1 VLHRQA
7 EDRGHGGPCREVH
20 AEVRHEAEKISV
32 ECWILS
38 IGEEVAVSR
47 LTDSAKGTPLN
58 TQHQKP
64 NTQAMY
70 GGQAV
75 IEGVMMRGP
84 QHFAVACRRAN
95 GEIALTCERVPKV
108 FRPAWQKVPFVRGMF
123 AL

>member
-1 VLHRQA
+1 MSDA
-7 EDRGHGGPCREVH
+7 RGAP
-20 AEVRHEAEKISV
+20 A
-32 ECWILS
+32 
-38 IGEEVAVSR
+38 
-47 LTDSAKGTPLN
+47 TPD
-58 TQHQKP
+58 TQHPASK
-64 NTQAMY
+64 TQVMY

-123 AL
+123 ALVDAMTLGTKALFWAAKVAEQDVTEPEDRKAVRAVEGTVGP